1 MKFDIDAANKRVTI
15 TMNSLKFVDEGKY
28 KLSLLKD
35 DGTANDDGN
44 FHIYVKGLYD
54 VIPKYL
60 LSYPDFL

>member
-54 VIPKYL
+54 V
-60 LSYPDFL
+60 